1 MGQNKQ
7 TKKGAGGGI
16 AAGPQKNKKNQKPFF
31 YFFFFFFGGG
41 LGIGCNPRCAD
52 EPGGRPCPSD
62 KTLCAGQGAGA
73 PSSGPCTR
81 SA

>member
-16 AAGPQKNKKNQKPFF
+16 AAGPQKNKKESKTLFLF
-31 YFFFFFFGGG
+31 LFFFFFWV
-41 LGIGCNPRCAD
+41 LGVCNPRCAD

-73 PSSGPCTR
+73 PIG
-81 SA
+81 AVHA